1 MEMKIPFVD
10 LKAEYTRMKTKIDA
24 AIKNVIDNT
33 TFVHGPDVEAFEK
46 EFAQYCNSNYCV
58 STNSGTS
65 ALLLALRAL
74 GIKKGDEVITT
85 PHTFIATAEVIAET
99 GATPVFAD
107 INEKTSTIDPEKIKE
122 KISQKTKAIIVVH
135 LYGYPCQMDEIMEIA
150 KQHNLKVVEDCAQ
163 AHGAEYKGKKIPIG
177 DIGCFSFYPAKNLG
191 CFGDGGA
198 IVFNEKNLYEKLA
211 ALRNHGREPGQ
222 KYEHSY
228 LGYNE
233 RMDTIH
239 AAVLRVKLNYLE
251 EGNKRRREIAAKYN
265 HTFRK
270 LADSG
275 KIILPFEDPA
285 LTKSVYYVY
294 TVRIPAQKKA
304 ENITGNVRNS
314 LNRDTVIELLK
325 AAGIPS
331 QIYFPIPLHL
341 QPAFKFLGLEK
352 GSFPISEKVCSEI
365 LSLPVYPDLTN
376 EQQDY
381 IIENVMRILE

>member
-1 MEMKIPFVD
+1 
-10 LKAEYTRMKTKIDA
+10 
-24 AIKNVIDNT
+24 
-33 TFVHGPDVEAFEK
+33 
-46 EFAQYCNSNYCV
+46 
-58 STNSGTS
+58 
-65 ALLLALRAL
+65 
-74 GIKKGDEVITT
+74 
-85 PHTFIATAEVIAET
+85 
-99 GATPVFAD
+99 
-107 INEKTSTIDPEKIKE
+107 
-122 KISQKTKAIIVVH
+122 
-135 LYGYPCQMDEIMEIA
+135 
-150 KQHNLKVVEDCAQ
+150 
-163 AHGAEYKGKKIPIG
+163 
-177 DIGCFSFYPAKNLG
+177 
-191 CFGDGGA
+191 
-198 IVFNEKNLYEKLA
+198 
-211 ALRNHGREPGQ
+211 
-222 KYEHSY
+222 
-228 LGYNE
+228 
-233 RMDTIH
+233 MDTIH

-352 GSFPISEKVCSEI
+352 GSFPVSEKVCSEI